1 MRVVGWYVV
10 AYWHR
15 APGCEVEE
23 TGHHTAARLERVT
36 NAVIAWR
43 ALSARKTPTGP
54 AELLF
59 SDLELLVVY
68 ATKLPR
74 MPKAK
79 TLKEAAAA
87 AGYRNRKHAARPKSG
102 RVIPVS
108 HCQAYENL
116 AEIKKRS
123 PAQSSPSFVMTGQG

>member
-23 TGHHTAARLERVT
+23 TSHHTAARLERVT

-43 ALSARKTPTGP
+43 ALLARKTPTGP

-59 SDLELLVVY
+59 SDLELLCRLRDE
-68 ATKLPR
+68 T
-74 MPKAK
+74 
-79 TLKEAAAA
+79 AA
-87 AGYRNRKHAARPKSG
+87 N
-102 RVIPVS
+102 
-108 HCQAYENL
+108 
-116 AEIKKRS
+116 AE
-123 PAQSSPSFVMTGQG
+123 GQNA

>member
-1 MRVVGWYVV
+1 M
-10 AYWHR
+10 
-15 APGCEVEE
+15 
-23 TGHHTAARLERVT
+23 T

-43 ALSARKTPTGP
+43 ALLARKTPTGP

-79 TLKEAAAA
+79 TLKGAVVA
-87 AGYRNRKHAARPKSG
+87 AGYRNRKPAARPKSG

-123 PAQSSPSFVMTGQG
+123 PAQSSPSFVMTGQC